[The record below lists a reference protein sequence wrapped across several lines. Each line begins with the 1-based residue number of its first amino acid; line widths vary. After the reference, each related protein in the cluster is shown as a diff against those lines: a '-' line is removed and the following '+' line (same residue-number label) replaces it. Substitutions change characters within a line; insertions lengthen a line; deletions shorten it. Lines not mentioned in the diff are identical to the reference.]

1 MNLSEKHHLRAN
13 YERLYCKMMICTYP
27 DAKVSELTNYDLLVH
42 INNRLSDCGCQKYH
56 DYEILEISEAM
67 QD

>member
-1 MNLSEKHHLRAN
+1 MNLSEKYHLRAN

-27 DAKVSELTNYDLLVH
+27 NPKVAELTNYDLLVH
-42 INNRLSDCGCQKYH
+42 INSRLQDCGCQKYH